1 MYIAE
6 LPTTKQNE
14 IKRELEKIGI
24 NGIDLQLAMDS
35 KLSDVD
41 YLLKKRLDKWLKVC
55 YSNIVEY
62 CIT

>member
-6 LPTTKQNE
+6 LPTNKQNE

-35 KLSDVD
+35 KLADID
-41 YLLKKRLDKWLKVC
+41 YLLKKHLTNDWRYV
-55 YSNIVEY
+55 IV
-62 CIT
+62 IL

>member
-6 LPTTKQNE
+6 LPTNKQNE

-35 KLSDVD
+35 KLSDID
-41 YLLKKRLDKWLKVC
+41 YLLKKHLTNDWGYV
-55 YSNIVEY
+55 IVVL
-62 CIT
+62 

>member
-24 NGIDLQLAMDS
+24 SGIDLQLAMDS
-35 KLSDVD
+35 KLTDID
-41 YLLKKRLDKWLKVC
+41 YLLKKDLT
-55 YSNIVEY
+55 NG
-62 CIT
+62 

>member
-6 LPTTKQNE
+6 LPTNKQNK

-35 KLSDVD
+35 KLSDID
-41 YLLKKRLDKWLKVC
+41 YLLKKDLTKRCKCSIMCLR
-55 YSNIVEY
+55 
-62 CIT
+62 